1 MRIDPWVLTA
11 VGADAPKGVGAFE
24 ASGGYP
30 EVLVEDWTAT
40 DVSAFDAPAPTLLN
54 ENGCG
59 DLEDAGG
66 YIVAGAFVTSLAG
79 ERSELLGFADGA
91 ANEDVDVD
99 WEAYPTLDDAASVL
113 PSFCV
118 TLEKENGFGALEVT
132 GG

>member
-1 MRIDPWVLTA
+1 MLTA

-91 ANEDVDVD
+91 TQALKSRVFS
-99 WEAYPTLDDAASVL
+99 AITTITLRFITTTSQLARCACLSY
-113 PSFCV
+113 
-118 TLEKENGFGALEVT
+118 
-132 GG
+132 